1 MFYHPSRGRNIKI
14 GEVDAAIAGAS
25 VDENNIVSLNIIIV
39 KVIGSYT
46 FFTGGINDY
55 RLADEF
61 VKGHHVYTVAFLQK
75 VPRRINM
82 SSSMRTKRDSGE
94 IASPTK

>member
-1 MFYHPSRGRNIKI
+1 VVVVFDSMFYHPSRGRNIKI

-46 FFTGGINDY
+46 F
-55 RLADEF
+55 LPEA
-61 VKGHHVYTVAFLQK
+61 
-75 VPRRINM
+75 
-82 SSSMRTKRDSGE
+82 SMI
-94 IASPTK
+94 IASPTNLSRGTMSILLPSCRKCHGEST